1 MTAGGIMDELG
12 KVKLTKEQQAEL
24 TREELQEYKMVR
36 RKSLKQAIKYFLC
49 AASAGVIQIVT
60 FTILQAVIK
69 SEKTIWFMVPGIP
82 LGDFIATTIALGLSI
97 LWNFTLNRKFTFQSA
112 GNVPRAMLLAFLF
125 YVPFYP
131 FQTWY
136 VPTIKAQ
143 LVAVMPGM
151 ADLAGIVAEATVM
164 LINFVLEFCWQKFV
178 IYRKEENSALNKYNV
193 GEVGPNGEIT
203 PAKDAF
209 DGMEMYELLHK
220 GVDINNLD
228 DKKLRKI
235 LDDID

>member
-1 MTAGGIMDELG
+1 
-12 KVKLTKEQQAEL
+12 
-24 TREELQEYKMVR
+24 
-36 RKSLKQAIKYFLC
+36 
-49 AASAGVIQIVT
+49 
-60 FTILQAVIK
+60 
-69 SEKTIWFMVPGIP
+69 
-82 LGDFIATTIALGLSI
+82 
-97 LWNFTLNRKFTFQSA
+97 
-112 GNVPRAMLLAFLF
+112 
-125 YVPFYP
+125 
-131 FQTWY
+131 
-136 VPTIKAQ
+136 
-143 LVAVMPGM
+143 MPGM

-164 LINFVLEFCWQKFV
+164 VINFVLEFCWQKFV

-203 PAKDAF
+203 PAKDSF